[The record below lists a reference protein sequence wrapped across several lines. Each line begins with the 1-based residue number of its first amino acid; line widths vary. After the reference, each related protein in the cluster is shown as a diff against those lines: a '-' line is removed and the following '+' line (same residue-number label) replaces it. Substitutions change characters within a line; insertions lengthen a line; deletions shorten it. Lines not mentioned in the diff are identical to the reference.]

1 MQFMIIKTDQ
11 FKNIPKIMHFY
22 WGFNIRM
29 SYLNFLSL
37 YSFQRFN
44 PDWQIVIH
52 KPVVPSNHV
61 LSPSVNDN
69 KFNYIAKDYSFYLD
83 RIKNLEINEFNF
95 EKLNIKSET
104 AEVFKSDFLRWHL
117 LATIGGGWSDM
128 DILYVKPLSNIKV
141 ENRMMIGNI
150 KAIDTV
156 IVFKDYGYHPIG
168 FYLSSGSNPFFQLIS
183 ENAIKNFDS
192 KEYQS
197 VGRLLLDKLYPDY
210 NTISHH
216 HSNLNIL
223 DMTSSTIYPFSP
235 RLINLIFNMNAKQ
248 FVRKETIG
256 IHWYNGSKISKDFNN
271 TYHLHKGK
279 NLSGFSR
286 IISCGKRTCTIQEY
300 LKDYDDFYTKL
311 NNNM

>member
-1 MQFMIIKTDQ
+1 VLHCLQRARKKNNKKTESG
-11 FKNIPKIMHFY
+11 NILNLSVNLNNMEKYKFFYGGVFSNWYPSEFTINGFTYNCMEQYMMHQKAVGFNDFETARKIM
-22 WGFNIRM
+22 
-29 SYLNFLSL
+29 
-37 YSFQRFN
+37 
-44 PDWQIVIH
+44 
-52 KPVVPSNHV
+52 KTK
-61 LSPSVNDN
+61 SP
-69 KFNYIAKDYSFYLD
+69 KEQKALG
-83 RIKNLEINEFNF
+83 R
-95 EKLNIKSET
+95 
-104 AEVFKSDFLRWHL
+104 EV
-117 LATIGGGWSDM
+117 
-128 DILYVKPLSNIKV
+128 
-141 ENRMMIGNI
+141 
-150 KAIDTV
+150 
-156 IVFKDYGYHPIG
+156 
-168 FYLSSGSNPFFQLIS
+168 
-183 ENAIKNFDS
+183 KNFDS